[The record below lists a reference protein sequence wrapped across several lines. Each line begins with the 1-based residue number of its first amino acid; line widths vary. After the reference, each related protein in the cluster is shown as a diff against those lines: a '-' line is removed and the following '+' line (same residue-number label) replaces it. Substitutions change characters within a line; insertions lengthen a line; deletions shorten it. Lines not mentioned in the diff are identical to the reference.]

1 MMKRFLLV
9 ICLAMAV
16 PAQADIYRCLSADG
30 STTFSQTPC
39 SETAERVTVEPGP
52 APDSRKRGCE
62 ALPEANAVLENG
74 CRETSS
80 AATASPKVKAFAGRD
95 DKDRERVQA
104 EADRRKKQIEK
115 MQADRE
121 KQRRI
126 QQCRQKIQSEISQ
139 VEARIY
145 AGADPNGQR
154 RELQRLRKKM
164 QQCR

>member
-1 MMKRFLLV
+1 MKRLFLFVLV
-9 ICLAMAV
+9 FTAN
-16 PAQADIYRCLSADG
+16 PAHADIYRCVAADG

-39 SETAERVTVEPGP
+39 SETAERVAVESGP
-52 APDSRKRGCE
+52 AADPGKRGCK
-62 ALPEANAVLENG
+62 ALTEANAVLENG

-80 AATASPKVKAFAGRD
+80 AATASPRVKAFEARD
-95 DKDRERVQA
+95 DKNRERVQA

-115 MQADRE
+115 MQADQE
-121 KQRRI
+121 KRRRI

-139 VEARIY
+139 IEARIY